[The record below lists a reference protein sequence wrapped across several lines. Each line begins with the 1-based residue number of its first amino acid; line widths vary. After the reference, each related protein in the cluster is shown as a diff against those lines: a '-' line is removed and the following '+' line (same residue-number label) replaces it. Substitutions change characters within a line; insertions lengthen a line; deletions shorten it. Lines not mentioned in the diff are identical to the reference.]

1 MLSLRRL
8 SMSFA
13 VLAIALSASAH
24 ATTGLLCTPIA
35 GAGPKLSLIVGAE
48 GVMGAALYERGR
60 WLLTMDKDAP
70 FTVMRGSINRKHARV
85 DLVSRRANRTKVRL
99 RVRMLP
105 LHPRGISASGTLQRF
120 GRTYR
125 VNCVQD

>member
-1 MLSLRRL
+1 MLSFRRWN
-8 SMSFA
+8 MSFA
-13 VLAIALSASAH
+13 VFAVAFSASAH
-24 ATTGLLCTPIA
+24 ATTGLLCTPIT
-35 GAGPKLSLIVGAE
+35 GSGPKLSLIVGAE
-48 GVMGAALYERGR
+48 SVVGAALYERGR
-60 WLLTMDKDAP
+60 WLSTMDKDAP
-70 FTVMRGSINRKHARV
+70 FTVVQGSINRKYARV

-105 LHPRGISASGTLQRF
+105 LYPRGISASGTLQLR